1 MHDGDCE
8 LCNEGRYIMEE
19 REEYTKEE
27 LKSSVRF
34 ERYKDAVEALLEDG
48 RTYSISE
55 AEEIIEGFMKG
66 EV

>member
-8 LCNEGRYIMEE
+8 RCDEGRYIMEE
-19 REEYTKEE
+19 REVYTKEE
-27 LKSSVRF
+27 LKGSMRF
-34 ERYKDAVEALLEDG
+34 ERYKDAIEALLEEG
-48 RTYSISE
+48 KEYSVSE